1 MRIIIASILVLVSSI
16 QYLNAQTKKDENVA
30 ATNLQEVTV
39 YRQFAKE
46 VRTAKA
52 SIPQGESELIL
63 RGVAANIIPQSIQVG
78 LKGNI
83 TLLSTQYRSNFL
95 ANPNRPARLKTV
107 EDSLKLLQD
116 KIEDI
121 NISISV
127 LTDEENIYKNN
138 NKLGS
143 QHESLKPEQVIILA
157 NNYTKRILEIR
168 KELKNLNKQ
177 KQPLDIQI
185 SRLQNQLNTWQSEN
199 GKTVHEIVIQLF
211 AKSATEAEFKTS
223 YVITGAG
230 WTPIYDIR
238 ATDINKPIS
247 LTYKANVYQTSG
259 NDWKSVNLNIST
271 GNPSLSQDRPI
282 LNPKYVD
289 FGSVY
294 GYGRKKLQMQE
305 NAAQNLYQKD
315 MVRAENAKALED
327 NNFRNGVQAS
337 NYEVE
342 VDENVLNVEFKI
354 DAKYSIPSDGLTH
367 VVIIDENTIS
377 ATFNHHSVPSLD
389 QSAFLIAKITD
400 WGNLNLIPG
409 PANLFLE
416 DNYIGQTN
424 INSGVASDTMVLS
437 LGRDNGINVK
447 RVKVNNKESKKNL
460 GTQIKETFTY
470 EMTFKNNKNTSVEIE
485 VLDNIPISRND
496 KIIVELEDKSGAEL
510 TPEFGKLLWKVKLG
524 AGQSKK
530 IKWTYSIKYPSG
542 TQITEVY

>member
-30 ATNLQEVTV
+30 AANLQEVTV

-259 NDWKSVNLNIST
+259 NDWKGVNLNIST

-294 GYGRKKLQMQE
+294 GYGRKKLQMQG

-315 MVRAENAKALED
+315 MVRAENANALED